1 MRAWISWVTVG
12 LVLTIGLSLG
22 GCGDRGGDVVQ
33 ENHEFTFDEIA
44 AAAAAES
51 AESADTAE

>member
-1 MRAWISWVTVG
+1 MRAWDSLAAVG
-12 LVLTIGLSLG
+12 LMLTIGLSLV
-22 GCGDRGGDVVQ
+22 GCGERSGGVVQ

-51 AESADTAE
+51 AESEDAAE